1 MGAIIIVLIM
11 KQAISII
18 IGLATFASA
27 LVPEVSKTFQKCD
40 LAQQLLDS
48 GYSSFT
54 KSNIGDW
61 ICLTYYESSW
71 KTSSKGGPNY
81 DGSYDYGLFQI
92 NDYYWCYASSPSS
105 AQKYNDCSIDCS
117 KLIDDSISDDE
128 KCANTIYK
136 RHGFDA
142 WYGWINNCKGK
153 DNSDWVSDCTLN

>member
-1 MGAIIIVLIM
+1 MGVIIVLIM

-18 IGLATFASA
+18 VGLVTAASA
-27 LVPEVSKTFQKCD
+27 IVPEVGKTFQKCD
-40 LAQQLLDS
+40 LASQLLAS

-81 DGSYDYGLFQI
+81 NDSYDYGLFQI
-92 NDYYWCYASSPSS
+92 NDYYWCYDSNNP
-105 AQKYNDCSIDCS
+105 KYNDCNISCS
-117 KLIDDSISDDE
+117 KLLDDNIDDDAT
-128 KCANTIYK
+128 CASLIYK

-153 DNSDWVSDCTLN
+153 DVSSWTSGCNL

>member
-1 MGAIIIVLIM
+1 MGIVLIM

-18 IGLATFASA
+18 VGLVTVASA
-27 LVPEVSKTFQKCD
+27 IVPEVGKTFQKCD
-40 LAQQLLDS
+40 LASQLLAS

-92 NDYYWCYASSPSS
+92 NDYYWCYATSPSS
-105 AQKYNDCSIDCS
+105 ATKYNDCNIDCS
-117 KLIDDSISDDE
+117 KLIDSSISDDC
-128 KCANTIYK
+128 KCATKIWQ
-136 RHGFDA
+136 RHGYSA
-142 WYGWINNCKGK
+142 WYGWLNHCKNR
-153 DNSDWVSDCTLN
+153 DVSSYV